1 MRSGVRLA
9 IVGLRS
15 GLARRRDAALD
26 IDTGDG
32 RWGEQG
38 GRDEG
43 GEATGLRECPSSQ
56 KCMENDAD
64 HNVGRMKLDHAP
76 AQVAPPWFL
85 VTRAAVLRH
94 GAICD
99 NGGRGLEKKKNRCSL
114 TAGLSLLGGELPN
127 SAVDLASFRG

>member
-15 GLARRRDAALD
+15 GLARRRDAAIE

-94 GAICD
+94 SRSVTAW
-99 NGGRGLEKKKNRCSL
+99 SL
-114 TAGLSLLGGELPN
+114 FMHRSVTAT
-127 SAVDLASFRG
+127 DLIRRSRYSYYE